1 MAAVKRHNSGK
12 AVIYSQPI
20 IESSEDDAMNLDN
33 VDSEEEL
40 GDEDMDL
47 D

>member
-1 MAAVKRHNSGK
+1 M
-12 AVIYSQPI
+12 
-20 IESSEDDAMNLDN
+20 DLDN

-47 D
+47 DLIIDTTNNS